1 MPLVGRNALLYR
13 AVYPSNLTVNPPAN
27 SYSETFTSAERMDE
41 GEKARVTYSY
51 TSNANI
57 TELYAVFQWLDKNST
72 EISRDTVNITP
83 NTSGTRTDE
92 KTAPANTYSFK
103 FGIRAKSGASAG
115 TASFTSITERI
126 LFGMAKTVSTS
137 IDAALVKEYV
147 LGSDTP
153 AYLASGNKTFKVS
166 IDVLYANDKYA
177 SKVLAGTQFDVV
189 IAPNGWGSG
198 NPLVT
203 LRDVV
208 INSWKQSIDQAG
220 VIAESLSGEGD
231 SVTLE
236 TQS

>member
-27 SYSETFTSAERMDE
+27 SYSETFTSAERMDA
-41 GEKARVTYSY
+41 GEKARVTYNY

-57 TELYAVFQWLDKNST
+57 TELYAVFQWLDQSNT

-103 FGIRAKSGASAG
+103 FGIRAKSGTTAG

-126 LFGMAKTVSTS
+126 LFGMAKTVSAS

-153 AYLASGNKTFKVS
+153 AFLSSGNKTFKVS
-166 IDVLYANDKYA
+166 IDVLYANEKYA
-177 SKVLAGTQFDVV
+177 NKVLAGTQFDVV

-203 LRDVV
+203 LKNVV
-208 INSWKQSIDQAG
+208 INGWKQTIDQAG
-220 VIAESLSGEGD
+220 VIAEGLSGEGD